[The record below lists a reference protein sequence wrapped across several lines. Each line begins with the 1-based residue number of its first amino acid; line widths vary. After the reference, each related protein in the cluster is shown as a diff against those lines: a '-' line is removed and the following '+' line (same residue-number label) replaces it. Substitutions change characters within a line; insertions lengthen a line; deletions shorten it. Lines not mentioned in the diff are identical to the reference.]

1 MRKGGFLPIYFLSA
15 VLVANLAVIDIW
27 IIKSSNNDFTRVLSA
42 ATGGS
47 CPSACVDLIRNRTGS
62 EQLVTI
68 SASGTT
74 SETGWTAVPG
84 SEITFNKANYSGAL
98 KMYFQ
103 ASLSSDASDRTV
115 YARLYDKTHGI
126 GIQGS
131 EISTKSVTSVLVQS
145 NALNFYS
152 GNLSLQVQIKSLNG
166 NIASILNP
174 RIRVVY

>member
-1 MRKGGFLPIYFLSA
+1 MRRIGIFPLYILSA
-15 VLVANLAVIDIW
+15 IVIINLAVIDLW
-27 IIKSSNNDFTRVLSA
+27 LVRSTNSDFNKVLSA
-42 ATGGS
+42 ATSGS

-62 EQLVTI
+62 EQLVEI
-68 SASGTT
+68 SASGST
-74 SETGWTAVPG
+74 SETGWTVLPG
-84 SEITFNKANYSGAL
+84 SEITFNKANYSGAK

-126 GIQGS
+126 GVQGS
-131 EISTKSVTSVLVQS
+131 EISTKSTTAVLIQS
-145 NALNFYS
+145 DALNFYS

-166 NIASILNP
+166 NVASILNP